1 MQINNQSYN
10 IKFSGIYRLPNTAE
24 NAKALKHYVLPLYNE
39 IKHDKIFIF
48 PGNNPFRLGV
58 DIIIDMV
65 AKSNH
70 SSKEW
75 VKMNAHNHGINIT
88 NIGEEVIHIISSDK
102 DVGSFKKYIK
112 TRTSKERFLLKKL
125 NRLLKN
131 RNNKN
136 KSYANIP
143 EHLNIIFAALRR
155 NKEEDKA
162 FSQFAKNAIDVTSP
176 EELLS
181 FILTE

>member
-24 NAKALKHYVLPLYNE
+24 NANAIKHYVLPMYNE
-39 IKHDKIFIF
+39 IKQEKIFIF
-48 PGNNPFRLGV
+48 PGNNPFRIGV
-58 DIIIDMV
+58 DIIMDMV

-70 SSKEW
+70 GSREW
-75 VKMNAHNHGINIT
+75 VRMNAQNHGINIT
-88 NIGEEVIHIISSDK
+88 NLGDEVIHIISSNK
-102 DVGSFKKYIK
+102 DVERFKKYIK

-125 NRLLKN
+125 NRLVKNSKKNTSTNVPDHLK
-131 RNNKN
+131 
-136 KSYANIP
+136 
-143 EHLNIIFAALRR
+143 IIFAALRR

-162 FSQFAKNAIDVTSP
+162 FSQFSKNAIDVTSP